1 MMTSI
6 SFVFQAVWMLLTN
19 LCSKISIDEYQNYSH
34 VTIICLK
41 CYAVKVSQEYDQD
54 RGVLFFCSFS
64 VPLSPMEGGGLLF
77 HASWTA
83 HPWSQKLRMSWI
95 THKRHFR
102 KGNQIYLSP
111 ELMHEKIIL
120 LWIWYFTFYGKRL
133 YQVVIVSYHIPETL
147 SIKYSSKPPPPKI
160 PALFRCIKRL

>member
-1 MMTSI
+1 MTHRRI
-6 SFVFQAVWMLLTN
+6 SKLFTCQNNLSEV
-19 LCSKISIDEYQNYSH
+19 LCSQG
-34 VTIICLK
+34 
-41 CYAVKVSQEYDQD
+41 VSGIWPGRIEEFCSE
-54 RGVLFFCSFS
+54 LFFFCAIE
-64 VPLSPMEGGGLLF
+64 PHGGGGLLF

-111 ELMHEKIIL
+111 ELMHENIIL
-120 LWIWYFTFYGKRL
+120 LWIWYFTFYGRKKTKSGRH
-133 YQVVIVSYHIPETL
+133 IVSYHIPETL
-147 SIKYSSKPPPPKI
+147 GIKYSSKPPPPKI